1 MVLTSNQLP
10 SQITARKS
18 SRLFL
23 VTCAQ
28 YVATAQYTCQ
38 KAPEY
43 KHLPVDYKIYLIET
57 YLSNPQTRALC
68 VCMLLACLE
77 IVQEFQ
83 TQFMHVDQTEGNI

>member
-28 YVATAQYTCQ
+28 YTCQ

-43 KHLPVDYKIYLIET
+43 KHLPVDYKINLIAT
-57 YLSNPQTRALC
+57 NLSNPQTRALC